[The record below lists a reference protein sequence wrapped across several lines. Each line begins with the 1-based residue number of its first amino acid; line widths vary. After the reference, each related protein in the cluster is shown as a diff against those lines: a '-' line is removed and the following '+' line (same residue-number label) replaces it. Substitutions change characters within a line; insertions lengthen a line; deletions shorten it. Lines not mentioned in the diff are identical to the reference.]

1 MKADPPAVDKA
12 ARTRGAQSVTAAGRP
27 RDPRIDAA
35 ILGATADLLV
45 EIGYS
50 NLTMAAVAERAGTTK
65 TALYRRWSSKAELVH
80 EATFPT
86 APTALTAPEGDIA
99 GDVRS
104 MIAATRDVF
113 SSPVVRAALPG
124 LIADMADDAE
134 LSARVVS
141 RFTGVFGVVGTRLA
155 HAVQRGQ
162 IHPDIDAGRLIEIIG
177 GATLLRLLLAPDQ
190 ELDDEWV
197 DQTAAIVV
205 HGVMPERVTPQ
216 PFPTDWNTAL
226 VLVPHPD
233 DPEYGCSAA
242 VAKWTAAGKTVH
254 YALASRG
261 EAGIEGM
268 PPEEAGPL
276 REGEQRRSAAIV
288 GVSDVQFWDFPDSH
302 IRDTPALRTK
312 IAETIT
318 ASAPEVV
325 VTIFGGAQWAPGAP
339 NQRDH
344 IEFSNAVAAAYDSLA
359 DPPRWLFEF
368 GPDVTH
374 CEVVDGYVEAAVQ
387 SLMAHAVSLTVLDPG
402 TPVDEQARNQVDAA
416 TPPRSEFGGG
426 RTVGFILRRAAT

>member
-1 MKADPPAVDKA
+1 MKADRPSVDKA
-12 ARTRGAQSVTAAGRP
+12 TRTQGAQSVTASGRP

-45 EIGYS
+45 EIGYA

-80 EATFPT
+80 EATFPI

-99 GDVRS
+99 GDVRA

-113 SSPVVRAALPG
+113 STPVVRAALPG
-124 LIADMADDAE
+124 LIADMAADAD
-134 LSARVVS
+134 LNTRVVG
-141 RFTGVFGVVGTRLA
+141 RFAGVFGVVGTRLA
-155 HAVQRGQ
+155 HAVHRGQ
-162 IHPDIDAGRLIEIIG
+162 VNDVDASRLIEIIG
-177 GATLLRLLLAPDQ
+177 GATLLRLLLEPDR
-190 ELDDEWV
+190 ELDDAWV

-205 HGVMPERVTPQ
+205 HGVMPERARPQ
-216 PFPTDWNTAL
+216 PFPTDWHTAL

-233 DPEYGCSAA
+233 DPEYGCAAA

-261 EAGIEGM
+261 EVGIEGM

-302 IRDTPALRTK
+302 IRDTPELRTK
-312 IAETIT
+312 IA
-318 ASAPEVV
+318 A
-325 VTIFGGAQWAPGAP
+325 
-339 NQRDH
+339 DH
-344 IEFSNAVAAAYDSLA
+344 L
-359 DPPRWLFEF
+359 
-368 GPDVTH
+368 
-374 CEVVDGYVEAAVQ
+374 
-387 SLMAHAVSLTVLDPG
+387 G
-402 TPVDEQARNQVDAA
+402 TGSR
-416 TPPRSEFGGG
+416 GG
-426 RTVGFILRRAAT
+426 RHHLQWRAVGAG